1 MVEHIGLTQVLWSQ
15 IKKVPTSG
23 FTTDNA
29 TKEEFIKNE
38 ISLKVADQR
47 KFLAKSV
54 VCLNS
59 FSDNFKTFQHKRFC
73 LSHKECFVGSAVFQ
87 FLGINIQVFWGSR
100 KNLKKSP
107 NFIELTYLWSYLIS
121 IF

>member
-1 MVEHIGLTQVLWSQ
+1 MLNTLDLHKSYE
-15 IKKVPTSG
+15 IKKVSICG
-23 FTTDNA
+23 FTTDKA

-59 FSDNFKTFQHKRFC
+59 FSIFRVGLVLMFRYSKEAAKT
-73 LSHKECFVGSAVFQ
+73 
-87 FLGINIQVFWGSR
+87 
-100 KNLKKSP
+100 
-107 NFIELTYLWSYLIS
+107 
-121 IF
+121 

>member
-1 MVEHIGLTQVLWSQ
+1 MNECPLVSYRLYDGMLNILDLHKSYE
-15 IKKVPTSG
+15 IKKVSICG
-23 FTTDNA
+23 FTTDKA

-59 FSDNFKTFQHKRFC
+59 FSDNSKTFQ
-73 LSHKECFVGSAVFQ
+73 HKECFVGSAVFQ
-87 FLGINIQVFWGSR
+87 FRVGLV
-100 KNLKKSP
+100 
-107 NFIELTYLWSYLIS
+107 LIFRYS
-121 IF
+121 EEASKT